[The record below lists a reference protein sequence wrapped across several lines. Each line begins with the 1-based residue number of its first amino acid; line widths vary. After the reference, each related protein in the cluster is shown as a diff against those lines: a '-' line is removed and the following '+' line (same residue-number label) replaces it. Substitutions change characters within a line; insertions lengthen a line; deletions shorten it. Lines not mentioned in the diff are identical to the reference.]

1 VTQLDFRPAAAA
13 DVEAAFR
20 WYQVQREGLGDEF
33 LNELVLVVHA
43 IGENAY
49 RFPVVHRDTRRALL
63 HRFPYALFYRILPDR
78 IMAVGC
84 FHAARDPRRSR
95 ARR

>member
-63 HRFPYALFYRILPDR
+63 HRFPYCAVLPHSSRQNNGCRLFPCG
-78 IMAVGC
+78 A
-84 FHAARDPRRSR
+84 
-95 ARR
+95 